1 MTKFTAE
8 EKIAAVQSYLEG
20 VVGYEVI
27 SASIGASVS
36 TIRTWVIQYKHNGV
50 EAFIKSYASYS
61 AQFKLDVLNYMNDQG
76 TSSDEAA
83 AIFNIPSSGL
93 IRKWRKQFASQG
105 TDALISKKEGRL
117 NMVKKTKKSTTPIK
131 GSIEELQVE
140 VERLRMENAYLKKLN
155 ALIQNKEQ
163 LQNKTK

>member
-1 MTKFTAE
+1 
-8 EKIAAVQSYLEG
+8 
-20 VVGYEVI
+20 I

-155 ALIQNKEQ
+155 ALVQNKEQ

>member
-8 EKIAAVQSYLEG
+8 EKITAVQSYLEG
-20 VVGYEVI
+20 VEGYDAI

-76 TSSDEAA
+76 MSSDEAA
-83 AIFNIPSSGL
+83 TIFNIPSSGL
-93 IRKWRKQFASQG
+93 IRKWRRQFASQG

-117 NMVKKTKKSTTPIK
+117 NMMKKTKKSTTPIK

-155 ALIQNKEQ
+155 ALV
-163 LQNKTK
+163 QNKTK

>member
-1 MTKFTAE
+1 M
-8 EKIAAVQSYLEG
+8 
-20 VVGYEVI
+20 GYEAI

-50 EAFIKSYASYS
+50 EALIKSYASYYS
-61 AQFKLDVLNYMNDQG
+61 SQFKLDVLNYMNDQG

-131 GSIEELQVE
+131 GSIEELE
-140 VERLRMENAYLKKLN
+140 VERLRMENAYLKTLN
-155 ALIQNKEQ
+155 VSIQNKEQ

>member
-20 VVGYEVI
+20 VAGCDAM
-27 SASIGASVS
+27 SSSIGASVS
-36 TIRTWVIQYKHNGV
+36 TIRTRVIPYIK
-50 EAFIKSYASYS
+50 AFIKSYASYS

-93 IRKWRKQFASQG
+93 IRKWRIQFASQG
-105 TDALISKKEGRL
+105 TDTLISKKEGRL
-117 NMVKKTKKSTTPIK
+117 NRMKKTKKSVTPVK
-131 GSIEELQVE
+131 GSIEELQIE
-140 VERLRMENAYLKKLN
+140 VERLRMENAYLKS
-155 ALIQNKEQ
+155 
-163 LQNKTK
+163 